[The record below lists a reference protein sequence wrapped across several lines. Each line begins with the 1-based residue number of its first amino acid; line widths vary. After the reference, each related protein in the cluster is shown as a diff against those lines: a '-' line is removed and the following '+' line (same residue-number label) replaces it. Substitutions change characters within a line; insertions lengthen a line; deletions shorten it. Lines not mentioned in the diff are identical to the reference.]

1 MDFLGI
7 EAPGFLDSRRACDQP
22 PAGSIS
28 RPLYFGTLWFLPSIL
43 LYYGLRDRLRL

>member
-7 EAPGFLDSRRACDQP
+7 EAPANLDSRRACDQT

-28 RPLYFGTLWFLPSIL
+28 RPLYFGTSWFLLPIL
-43 LYYGLRDRLRL
+43 MYYGLRDQLHL